1 MRLIRKSSCTSVH
14 CGFRIFANLEIPPFG
29 LASLSHAPP
38 CRVLSAAPA
47 LPQCMPCIVSSIL
60 PSYFIHHVL
69 DVIARNRICPVFSI
83 LSYHTLLI
91 RLIHSILFHSILFY
105 PILSYPIP
113 PIYPPARLAQVH
125 LACFPGISVPGVSS
139 GHPTCHSF
147 LHSGNRKRAAS

>member
-47 LPQCMPCIVSSIL
+47 LPQCRV
-60 PSYFIHHVL
+60 FIHHVL

-91 RLIHSILFHSILFY
+91 RLIHSILFYSILSY

-113 PIYPPARLAQVH
+113 PIYPPARLARVH
-125 LACFPGISVPGVSS
+125 MACFPGISVPGVPPK
-139 GHPTCHSF
+139 HPTCHSF